1 MLSQE
6 IHQKIYFWSL
16 AYLCFS
22 VPFMSKFL
30 PFTIG
35 VVILI
40 LNFLFEG
47 NLFLRL
53 KKIVRTPWILLFV
66 IFYVLHLISAFYS
79 TNFSEA
85 NRDLFLKLPLL
96 IVSITFSSISLSKSQ
111 KQRLYSIW
119 IIAVV
124 LVACIL
130 IGRAYVNYFDTG
142 YVRFLFYS
150 ALAEGKHPAYF
161 SLYCL
166 TAIILLFQGKF
177 EKWKVIPLML
187 LVLMV
192 FLLSSRMQILV
203 LLVLAFV
210 KVCHEFAQSKK
221 VSTVVILAI
230 IGIISLF
237 LSENLRNKTR
247 LNNAQKEIR
256 QLFSQNYKNSTRGAI
271 WGLGLQTIL
280 DSPWIG
286 HGNGDEFE
294 KLNQAIQSK
303 VQLTDSEVIAL
314 ANVTFQDTTIMKR
327 LYSTA
332 ERRGWDKSDL
342 HFRYAR
348 WKLIKELSSPYNK
361 FYKNF
366 YNYHNQFLQSW
377 ATSGILCLLLL
388 LAIFFISIKTGVQQK
403 DFALLAIVFL
413 IAMSFMSESMLERQ
427 YGVIYF
433 ALILPIMMLES
444 RKSV

>member
-16 AYLCFS
+16 SYLCFT
-22 VPFMSKFL
+22 VPFMSKWL

-35 VVILI
+35 VVILA

-47 NLFLRL
+47 NLFSRL
-53 KKIVRTPWILLFV
+53 KNIVRTPWALLFV
-66 IFYVLHLISAFYS
+66 LFYALHLISAAYS

-85 NRDLFLKLPLL
+85 NRDLFLKLPLF
-96 IVSITFSSISLSKSQ
+96 IVPVAFSSFTLSRSQ
-111 KQRLYSIW
+111 QQRLYSIW

-124 LVACIL
+124 LVACL
-130 IGRAYVNYFDTG
+130 LLGRAYINYIDTG

-150 ALAEGKHPAYF
+150 ELAKGKHPAYF
-161 SLYCL
+161 SMYCL

-177 EKWKVIPLML
+177 EKWKVIPLLL

-203 LLVLAFV
+203 LLVLAFA
-210 KVCHEFAQSKK
+210 KVCHEFTKSKK
-221 VSTVVILAI
+221 VRPVVII
-230 IGIISLF
+230 VFIGIISLF
-237 LSENLRNKTR
+237 QSENLRNKTR
-247 LNNAQKEIR
+247 FNTLHKEIR

-271 WGLGLQTIL
+271 WGIGLQTIQN
-280 DSPWIG
+280 SPLIG

-294 KLNQAIQSK
+294 VLNQSIQSK
-303 VQLTDSEVIAL
+303 VLLKESEVVAL
-314 ANVTFQDTTIMKR
+314 ANKTFQDTTLMKR

-348 WKLIKELSSPYNK
+348 WKLIKELNNPFNK

-377 ATSGILCLLLL
+377 ATSGILCLLVLL
-388 LAIFFISIKTGVQQK
+388 TIFFISIKTGIQHK